1 MVCLSRTLR
10 KSQSHKCQWCVCHR
24 LEENDVSQYPAWQSH
39 SWASFTSWGVF
50 LFPTVVQNQQS
61 QGTTKIAHLKKLL
74 SLTLALVCCV
84 FFFFFKEKFTL
95 CSWKHRHYSNF
106 FFFKVIHIPGIY
118 VFFFFLPS
126 WNYDLYYILH
136 CLEQPYCSYFFVM
149 LFIVCWF
156 SVIVHSALDMCCII
170 CVSLALSENVHV
182 HIDIEGASYNKWK
195 YCHY

>member
-1 MVCLSRTLR
+1 MFRNIPLDSHTLEPVSHHGEFFFFPLLSRINSL
-10 KSQSHKCQWCVCHR
+10 KGQQKLPISKNC
-24 LEENDVSQYPAWQSH
+24 LVSPWLWY
-39 SWASFTSWGVF
+39 V
-50 LFPTVVQNQQS
+50 
-61 QGTTKIAHLKKLL
+61 
-74 SLTLALVCCV
+74 V